1 VTREDVRSFIASY
14 FSERLQAQDR
24 AFLPEDLSDDRDLLL
39 SGLIDSLG
47 LLELMVALSEFAGRD
62 LDFESLDPEAMTVI
76 GPLCDFVVEQVQDGS
91 A

>member
-14 FSERLQAQDR
+14 FSEHVQSQGRS
-24 AFLPEDLSDDRDLLL
+24 FSPEDLSDDRDLLL

-62 LDFESLDPEAMTVI
+62 LDFEALDPEAMTVV
-76 GPLCDFVVEQVQDGS
+76 GPLCDFVVEQVQGGS
-91 A
+91 S